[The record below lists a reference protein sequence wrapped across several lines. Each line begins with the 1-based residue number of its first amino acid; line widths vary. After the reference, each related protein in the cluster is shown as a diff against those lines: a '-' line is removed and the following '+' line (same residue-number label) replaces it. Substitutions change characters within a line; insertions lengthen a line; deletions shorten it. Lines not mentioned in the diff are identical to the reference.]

1 VASTTR
7 RTKTARA
14 DRQSEIQRRIHD
26 AIVALVA
33 EGESFTELSVERIV
47 ARAGISRST
56 FYVYFADK
64 GELLRAL
71 GTAVLHRL
79 YEGARPWF
87 AKGENAS
94 RGDIRDSMRAVL
106 GAFREDEVIMTAFAE
121 TAVYDPDVR
130 EMYRDNVE
138 AFVRSLRKLIQR
150 GRESGK
156 IRDVDGPAVAATLSW
171 MIERTTTQLAASAK
185 PRDLD
190 QIADA
195 LAEVIWATLYTGKAR

>member
-14 DRQSEIQRRIHD
+14 DRQSEILRRIHD

-47 ARAGISRST
+47 AQAGISRST

-71 GTAVLHRL
+71 GTTVLHSL

-87 AKGENAS
+87 EKGEHAT
-94 RGDIRDSMRAVL
+94 RADIRDSMRAVL
-106 GAFREDEVIMTAFAE
+106 DAFRADEVIMTAFAE

-130 EMYRDNVE
+130 EMYRENVE
-138 AFVRSLRKLIQR
+138 DFVRSLRKLIQR
-150 GRESGK
+150 GRVSGRL
-156 IRDVDGPAVAATLSW
+156 RDVDAPSVAAALSW
-171 MIERTTTQLAASAK
+171 MIERTTIQLAAGAK
-185 PRDLD
+185 PKDLD
-190 QIADA
+190 QVADA
-195 LAEVIWATLYTGKAR
+195 LAEVIWAALYAR